1 MTSGCPQSQVLFFIF
16 FVGDHIQD
24 GVVDNDN
31 DYHDDKNSSGW
42 GTTSSGGSTSNVLLE
57 VDVKVK

>member
-31 DYHDDKNSSGW
+31 DYHDDKENLQAGERPRLEALPAMFSSR
-42 GTTSSGGSTSNVLLE
+42 SPSR
-57 VDVKVK
+57 